1 MNFVIWLAFI
11 FHIAAYNYRNNAR
24 ERIPAMH
31 PEQPLPSNVPV
42 LNDSFVPDPS
52 QLPVQPLTAQQSTQA
67 LKSAIRD
74 SGEIMAKASTI
85 FPFTLFPDTLSI
97 DRAKV
102 TVAKRFFFRV
112 AETTSFRIE
121 DILSA
126 SSAVG
131 PFFGSVKIITRVM
144 NKEQETEI
152 GPFWREDAERMK
164 RIVHGYIIAKQR
176 AIDTSQLNTQHL
188 AHLLDELG
196 QDNRS

>member
-1 MNFVIWLAFI
+1 MPPN
-11 FHIAAYNYRNNAR
+11 
-24 ERIPAMH
+24 
-31 PEQPLPSNVPV
+31 QPQNTPPP

-52 QLPVQPLTAQQSTQA
+52 QLHVQPLDAKQSTQA
-67 LKSAIRD
+67 LKAAIKD
-74 SGEIMAKASTI
+74 SEEVMAQASTI
-85 FPFTLFPDTLSI
+85 FPLTLFPDTLSI

-131 PFFGSVKIITRVM
+131 PFFGCVKIITRVM
-144 NKEQETEI
+144 NKEQETEV
-152 GPFWREDAERMK
+152 GPFWRDDAERMK
-164 RIVHGYIIAKQR
+164 RIIHGYIIAKQR
-176 AIDTSQLNTQHL
+176 AIDTSQLNSRHL
-188 AHLLDELG
+188 ARLLDELG

>member
-1 MNFVIWLAFI
+1 MQPEN
-11 FHIAAYNYRNNAR
+11 HSQP
-24 ERIPAMH
+24 IP
-31 PEQPLPSNVPV
+31 PP

-52 QLPVQPLTAQQSTQA
+52 QLHVKPLDARQSAQA
-67 LKSAIRD
+67 LKSAIKD
-74 SGEIMAKASTI
+74 SEEVMAQASTI

-102 TVAKRFFFRV
+102 TVAKRFFFRM

-144 NKEQETEI
+144 NKEQETEV
-152 GPFWREDAERMK
+152 GPFWRDDAERMK
-164 RIVHGYIIAKQR
+164 RIIHGYVIAKQR
-176 AIDTSQLNTQHL
+176 AIDTSQLNSVHL
-188 AHLLDELG
+188 ARLLDELG